1 MLPKGIIFDLD
12 DTIITFEAVAHDAW
26 RSVCEYYARKIP
38 GCQPSCLFDAI
49 EEKSTWYWSD
59 SARHK
64 RGRLDLDKTRRE
76 IVRLALGSL
85 GIDDCSLAGEIADKY
100 SLERD
105 KPIRFLPGAEETL
118 EYLASREVRLVLIT
132 NGEGR
137 KQREKIERFR
147 LERFFNSVLIEGEIG
162 FGKPEERIYRKAL
175 EELGLTPEEVWS
187 VGDNLEWDV
196 SGPQKIGVFGIW
208 HDYRDRGVPPGSS
221 VRPDR
226 VITSIPQL
234 IE

>member
-1 MLPKGIIFDLD
+1 M
-12 DTIITFEAVAHDAW
+12 
-26 RSVCEYYARKIP
+26 
-38 GCQPSCLFDAI
+38 
-49 EEKSTWYWSD
+49 
-59 SARHK
+59 
-64 RGRLDLDKTRRE
+64 
-76 IVRLALGSL
+76 ALGSL
-85 GIDDCSLAGEIADKY
+85 GIDDCSLAGEIADNY

-105 KPIRFLPGAEETL
+105 KLIRFLPGAEETL
-118 EYLASREVRLVLIT
+118 EYLAAHQVRLVLIT

-137 KQREKIERFR
+137 KQRQKIERFR

-162 FGKPEERIYRKAL
+162 FGKPEERIYRRAL

-208 HDYRDRGVPPGSS
+208 HDYRDRGVPQGSL

-226 VITSIPQL
+226 IITSIPQL